1 MFAQKTFWIQCKSS
15 RSYES
20 MDEEEHAAMVSIMRN
35 LSRFCGITVLTYSIE
50 SGNLSMLV
58 SCPAREHHMEYF
70 QDGENEPT
78 GSGMERLFQH
88 LRKLYTSSHVE
99 GLAAEYQSLTQRG
112 EDAQTFWERCTRR
125 IGTPRKF
132 AEGINEAFAR
142 WVKKNRPQL
151 YETLD
156 GNVCRKEITQVYL
169 DQLQKQRD
177 VACRMDQDAVL
188 HDDGSEPRK
197 YWCGFADALRGDEDA
212 LDGLRELMRSAAAN
226 APEIKELG
234 YCSQLVANTLRKE
247 THTARPEK
255 KPSRSTSKRGKRT
268 VNQTIDNLAEHIAPQ
283 ASAPPKPMSHKMKL
297 RLMSTA
303 ILLLLIAT
311 GAGTMYAM
319 KEWRKY
325 EANTNALE
333 LANSAPNTENIA
345 NGESQPQQELEIAQT
360 KLDTKKQQLAE
371 ITARLYDTEARQ
383 LADDF
388 AKSTNPQIRLRMCR
402 YPDQVS
408 KRLDSYPERAL
419 SEAATEVT
427 FIDVVNL
434 GGIMAA
440 RFVAKFVD
448 NSSRLICIVS
458 TEDGLRVDWDCYA
471 RHNAKAVPLLL
482 EGKTRSAELRIFARK
497 SHYYNFTY
505 RDDKRW
511 TAFELSSPDFKDII
525 YAYSLKE
532 TTTGKLLDAA
542 FKNAALEKSV
552 QLTLQ
557 VSSNQD
563 THKRKQFNIDRIYAF
578 GWVRAEKDIED
589 IYRANVDTIGGQA
602 TNK

>member
-1 MFAQKTFWIQCKSS
+1 MFAQKTFWIQSKTS

-35 LSRFCGITVLTYSIE
+35 LGRFCGITVLTYHIE

-70 QDGENEPT
+70 QDAENEPT

-151 YETLD
+151 YETLE

-197 YWCGFADALRGDEDA
+197 YWCGFADALRDDEDA

-226 APEIKELG
+226 ASEIKELG

-268 VNQTIDNLAEHIAPQ
+268 VNQTIDNLAEHTAPQ
-283 ASAPPKPMSHKMKL
+283 ASTPPKPMSRKAKL
-297 RLMSTA
+297 KLMSTA
-303 ILLLLIAT
+303 ILLLLIAV
-311 GAGTMYAM
+311 GAGTIFAM
-319 KEWRKY
+319 KEWRQYKT
-325 EANTNALE
+325 NTNAPE
-333 LANSAPNTENIA
+333 LANSAPNTEHMVTT
-345 NGESQPQQELEIAQT
+345 ESEPQQELERAQT
-360 KLDTKKQQLAE
+360 EVDTKKQQLAE
-371 ITARLYDTEARQ
+371 MTARLYETEARQ

-388 AKSTNPQIRLRMCR
+388 AMSTNPEIRLRMCR

-408 KRLDSYPERAL
+408 KRLDSYPEGAL
-419 SEAATEVT
+419 SEPATQVT
-427 FIDVVNL
+427 FIDVVDL

-440 RFVAKFVD
+440 RFVAKFKD
-448 NSSRLICIVS
+448 NSSRLICIIS
-458 TEDGLRVDWDCYA
+458 TENGLRVDWDCYA
-471 RHNAKAVPLLL
+471 RYNSKALPEMLA
-482 EGKTRSAELRIFARK
+482 GKTQTAELRVFIRK
-497 SHYYNFTY
+497 SDYYNFSY
-505 RDDKRW
+505 KDDQQW
-511 TAFELSSPDFKDII
+511 TPFELESPDFEEII
-525 YAYSLKE
+525 YAYSLKG

-542 FKNAALEKSV
+542 LSRMAPGKGLQV
-552 QLTLQ
+552 TLQ
-557 VSSNQD
+557 ISSKED
-563 THKRKQFNIDRIYAF
+563 SHKRKQFSIDRVYAF
-578 GWVRAEKDIED
+578 GWVRAEQDIED
-589 IYRANVDTIGGQA
+589 AYRAKLEVLT
-602 TNK
+602 K

>member
-1 MFAQKTFWIQCKSS
+1 
-15 RSYES
+15 
-20 MDEEEHAAMVSIMRN
+20 
-35 LSRFCGITVLTYSIE
+35 
-50 SGNLSMLV
+50 
-58 SCPAREHHMEYF
+58 
-70 QDGENEPT
+70 
-78 GSGMERLFQH
+78 
-88 LRKLYTSSHVE
+88 
-99 GLAAEYQSLTQRG
+99 
-112 EDAQTFWERCTRR
+112 
-125 IGTPRKF
+125 
-132 AEGINEAFAR
+132 
-142 WVKKNRPQL
+142 
-151 YETLD
+151 
-156 GNVCRKEITQVYL
+156 
-169 DQLQKQRD
+169 
-177 VACRMDQDAVL
+177 
-188 HDDGSEPRK
+188 
-197 YWCGFADALRGDEDA
+197 
-212 LDGLRELMRSAAAN
+212 
-226 APEIKELG
+226 
-234 YCSQLVANTLRKE
+234 
-247 THTARPEK
+247 
-255 KPSRSTSKRGKRT
+255 
-268 VNQTIDNLAEHIAPQ
+268 
-283 ASAPPKPMSHKMKL
+283 
-297 RLMSTA
+297 
-303 ILLLLIAT
+303 
-311 GAGTMYAM
+311 M

-333 LANSAPNTENIA
+333 LASSAPNTENIA
-345 NGESQPQQELEIAQT
+345 NGESQPQQELEMAQT

-371 ITARLYDTEARQ
+371 MTARLYDTEARQ

-402 YPDQVS
+402 YPDQIS

-440 RFVAKFVD
+440 RFVAKFAD

-482 EGKTRSAELRIFARK
+482 EGKTQSAELRIFARK

-589 IYRANVDTIGGQA
+589 IYRANVDTLGGQA